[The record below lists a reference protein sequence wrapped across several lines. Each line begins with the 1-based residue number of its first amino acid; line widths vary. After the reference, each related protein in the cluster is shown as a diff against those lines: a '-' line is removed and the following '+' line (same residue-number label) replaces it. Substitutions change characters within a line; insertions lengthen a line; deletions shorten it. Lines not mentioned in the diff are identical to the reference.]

1 MISLLVNRQRVHHWT
16 LKHLEGSIMY
26 NPSTGHIQVK
36 KSGYYF
42 VYSQMYYCDGSSA
55 YMAHATYINN
65 NKVMGSIGSV
75 INSKKFLDSK
85 YHGGVFLLREN
96 DTISV
101 HVSYLGIYCMTSGES
116 FFGAYRI
123 GGPGTPGKQMN
134 IILRFFNTSLNK
146 SGSTEWQLKIRPHS
160 SQDSSMQLNEPLL
173 IIFGSECKTHVWL
186 LL

>member
-146 SGSTEWQLKIRPHS
+146 SGSTE
-160 SQDSSMQLNEPLL
+160 
-173 IIFGSECKTHVWL
+173 
-186 LL
+186 